1 MHRKTNEKGSITMSY
16 RTLSEQEAVEY
27 ARSIPDLFPQDAQLV
42 SREIG
47 DGNLNFVFR
56 IQDEGPSGR
65 SIIFK
70 QALPYVRVIGDSWP
84 LTLDRARIES
94 EALILENELYPGS
107 VPKVYHHDTELAL
120 IVMED
125 LSEYQIMRKGLVERK
140 RYPNFAKQIGTFLAR
155 TLFLTSDLALSPV
168 EKKRKA
174 ASFTNPELC
183 NITENFVFTYPF
195 HDDPSNAYNPLLS
208 DTVQRIWKDNVL
220 KLEVARLKE
229 GFMTRG
235 QALLHGDLHT
245 GSIMVTEE
253 DTKIID
259 PEFAYYGPMG
269 FDIGALIANLLLN
282 YSAHEGHTLE
292 PQEREIYQAY
302 LLDTV
307 VQVWDIF
314 EAEFRNLWAEKA
326 QEPYAKT
333 PGYLDA
339 YLRDVLQDTVGYAGC
354 KMMRRVI
361 GLAHVSDLESIEDPA
376 LRAKGEMLALSI
388 GQEFILK
395 RSTIASVNDIIAL
408 VTSSTVRQ

>member
-1 MHRKTNEKGSITMSY
+1 MSY
-16 RTLSEQEAVEY
+16 RTLTEQEAVEY
-27 ARSIPDLFPQDAQLV
+27 ARKIPSLFPQDAQLV

-47 DGNLNFVFR
+47 DGNLNFVFH
-56 IQDEGPSGR
+56 IKDEGPSGK

-94 EALILENELYPGS
+94 EALILENELCPGS
-107 VPKVYHHDTELAL
+107 VPRVYHYDTDLAL

-125 LSEYQIMRKGLVERK
+125 LSDYEIMRKGLVERK

-155 TLFLTSDLALSPV
+155 TLFLTSDLAMSPL

-195 HDDPSNAYNPLLS
+195 LDDPSNAYNPLITN
-208 DTVQRIWKDNVL
+208 TVQRIWSNDEL

-229 GFMTRG
+229 RFMTLG

-245 GSIMVTEE
+245 GSIMVTEQ
-253 DTKIID
+253 DTKVID

-269 FDIGALIANLLLN
+269 FDIGAVIANLLLN
-282 YSAHEGHTLE
+282 YAAHEGHTPD
-292 PQEREIYQAY
+292 PQEREAYQAY
-302 LLDTV
+302 LLETV
-307 VQVWDIF
+307 SEVWRVF
-314 EAEFRNLWAEKA
+314 ETEFRTLWEEQA

-339 YLRDVLQDTVGYAGC
+339 YLLDVLKDAAGYAGC

-361 GLAHVSDLESIEDPA
+361 GLAHVSDLESIADPA
-376 LRAKGEMLALSI
+376 LRAKGETLALCI
-388 GQEFILK
+388 GQELVLQRGTLSGIDDVIKL
-395 RSTIASVNDIIAL
+395 IAASAVQN
-408 VTSSTVRQ
+408 

>member
-1 MHRKTNEKGSITMSY
+1 MSY
-16 RTLSEQEAVEY
+16 RTLTEQEAVEY
-27 ARSIPDLFPQDAQLV
+27 ARKIPSLFPQDARLV

-47 DGNLNFVFR
+47 DGNLNFVFH
-56 IQDEGPSGR
+56 IKDEGPSGK

-94 EALILENELYPGS
+94 EALILENELCPGS
-107 VPKVYHHDTELAL
+107 VPRVYHYDTDLAL

-125 LSEYQIMRKGLVERK
+125 LSDYEIMRKGLVERK

-155 TLFLTSDLALSPV
+155 TLFLTSDLAMSPL

-195 HDDPSNAYNPLLS
+195 LDDPSNAYNPLITN
-208 DTVQRIWKDNVL
+208 TVQRIWSNDEL

-229 GFMTRG
+229 RFMTLG

-245 GSIMVTEE
+245 GSIMVTEQ
-253 DTKIID
+253 DTKVID

-269 FDIGALIANLLLN
+269 FDIGAVIANLLLN
-282 YSAHEGHTLE
+282 YAAHEGHTPD
-292 PQEREIYQAY
+292 PQEREAYQAY
-302 LLDTV
+302 LLETV
-307 VQVWDIF
+307 SEVWRVF
-314 EAEFRNLWAEKA
+314 ETEFRTLWEEQA

-339 YLRDVLQDTVGYAGC
+339 YLLDVLKDAAGYAGC

-361 GLAHVSDLESIEDPA
+361 GLAHVSDLESIADPA
-376 LRAKGEMLALSI
+376 LRAKGETLALCI
-388 GQEFILK
+388 GQELVLQRGTLSGIDDVIKL
-395 RSTIASVNDIIAL
+395 IAASAVQN
-408 VTSSTVRQ
+408 

>member
-1 MHRKTNEKGSITMSY
+1 MSY
-16 RTLSEQEAVEY
+16 RTLTEQEAVEY
-27 ARSIPDLFPQDAQLV
+27 ARKIPNLFPQDARLV

-47 DGNLNFVFR
+47 DGNLNFVFH
-56 IQDEGPSGR
+56 IKDERPSGK

-94 EALILENELYPGS
+94 EALILENELCPGS
-107 VPKVYHHDTELAL
+107 VPRVYHYDTDLAL

-125 LSEYQIMRKGLVERK
+125 LSDYEIMRKGLVERK

-155 TLFLTSDLALSPV
+155 TLFLTSDLAMSPL

-195 HDDPSNAYNPLLS
+195 LDDPSNAYNPLITN
-208 DTVQRIWKDNVL
+208 TVQRIWSNDEL

-229 GFMTRG
+229 RFMTLG

-245 GSIMVTEE
+245 GSIMVTEQ
-253 DTKIID
+253 DTKVID

-269 FDIGALIANLLLN
+269 FDIGAVIANLLLN
-282 YSAHEGHTLE
+282 YAAHEGHTPD
-292 PQEREIYQAY
+292 PQEREAYQAY
-302 LLDTV
+302 LLETV
-307 VQVWDIF
+307 SEVWRVF
-314 EAEFRNLWAEKA
+314 ETEFRTLWEEQA

-339 YLRDVLQDTVGYAGC
+339 YLLDVLKDAAGYAGC

-361 GLAHVSDLESIEDPA
+361 GLAHVPDLESIADPA
-376 LRAKGEMLALSI
+376 LRAKGETLALCI
-388 GQEFILK
+388 GQELVLQRGTLSGIDDVIKL
-395 RSTIASVNDIIAL
+395 IAASAVQN
-408 VTSSTVRQ
+408 

>member
-1 MHRKTNEKGSITMSY
+1 MSY
-16 RTLSEQEAVEY
+16 RTLTEQEAVEY
-27 ARSIPDLFPQDAQLV
+27 ARKIPSLFPQDARLV

-47 DGNLNFVFR
+47 DGNLNFVFH
-56 IQDEGPSGR
+56 IKDEGPSGK

-94 EALILENELYPGS
+94 EALILENELCPGS
-107 VPKVYHHDTELAL
+107 VPRVYHYDTDLAL

-125 LSEYQIMRKGLVERK
+125 LSDYEIMRKGLVERK

-155 TLFLTSDLALSPV
+155 TLFLTSDLAMSPL

-195 HDDPSNAYNPLLS
+195 LDDPSNAYNPLITN
-208 DTVQRIWKDNVL
+208 TVQRIWSNDEL

-229 GFMTRG
+229 RFMTLG

-245 GSIMVTEE
+245 GSIMVTEQ
-253 DTKIID
+253 DTKVID

-269 FDIGALIANLLLN
+269 FDIGAVIANLLLN
-282 YSAHEGHTLE
+282 YAAHEGHTPD
-292 PQEREIYQAY
+292 PQEREAYQAY
-302 LLDTV
+302 LLETV
-307 VQVWDIF
+307 SEVWRVF
-314 EAEFRNLWAEKA
+314 ETEFRTLWEEQA

-339 YLRDVLQDTVGYAGC
+339 YLLDVLKDAAGYAGC

-361 GLAHVSDLESIEDPA
+361 GLAHVSDLESIADPA
-376 LRAKGEMLALSI
+376 LRAKGETLALCI
-388 GQEFILK
+388 GQELVLQRGTLSGIDDAIKL
-395 RSTIASVNDIIAL
+395 IAASAVQN
-408 VTSSTVRQ
+408 